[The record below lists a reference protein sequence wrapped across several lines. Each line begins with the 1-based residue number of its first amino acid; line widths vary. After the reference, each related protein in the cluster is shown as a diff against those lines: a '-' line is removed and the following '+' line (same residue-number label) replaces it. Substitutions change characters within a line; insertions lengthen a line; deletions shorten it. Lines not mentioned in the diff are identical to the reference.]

1 MSGDAF
7 IRAEALLGR
16 AAMERLRQAHVAVFG
31 LGGVGSWAAEALVRG
46 GVGQLTLVDFDCIS
60 ETNLNRQ
67 LLALHSTLGQPK
79 AEVMARRALDINPE
93 LLVHPLVIRYEAE
106 TRSRLLSTEY
116 DYILDAI
123 DLVTCKLDLIQ
134 SAQAMG
140 IPILS
145 CLGTGNR
152 LSAEGFRIGD
162 ISKTRD
168 DPLAR
173 VVRKELRSRGIQHC
187 QVLWAPGQPQAP
199 DASDETPPE
208 GRRSIP
214 GSVSWVPSAA
224 GLMMAGHVIRA
235 LCGSA
240 E

>member
-1 MSGDAF
+1 MAGDSF
-7 IRAEALLGR
+7 LRAEALLGSE
-16 AAMERLRQAHVAVFG
+16 AMEKLKNAHVAVFG
-31 LGGVGSWAAEALVRG
+31 LGGVGSWAAEALARG
-46 GVGQLTLVDFDCIS
+46 GIGALTLVDFDCIS
-60 ETNLNRQ
+60 ETNINRQ
-67 LLALHSTLGQPK
+67 LLALHSTLGRPK
-79 AEVMARRALDINPE
+79 AQVMAERALDINPNIRVQS
-93 LLVHPLVIRYEAE
+93 LVMRYEAG
-106 TRSRLLSTEY
+106 TREMLLKPDY

-134 SAQAMG
+134 AAQARG

-152 LSAEGFRIGD
+152 LSAEGFRISD

-173 VVRKELRSRGIQHC
+173 VVRKELRSRGIDHC
-187 QVLWAPGQPQAP
+187 QVLWAPGQPHSP
-199 DASDETPPE
+199 GTTDEAPPE

-224 GLMMAGHVIRA
+224 GLMMAGHIIRA
-235 LCGSA
+235 ICDV
-240 E
+240 